1 MSTKQLITGYAAY
14 NLNANQQFVTWLQKQ
29 SNDQLLKEVP
39 SSFKGILQ
47 TLNHIWA
54 IEEMWCADLFK
65 NKDAVNRYG
74 MEDLNPQEVFDGL
87 LKRSSVIAEKT
98 GLLTE
103 EQLNEIVNIKTP
115 WFEAELHLFEYLQHL
130 FNHGT
135 YHRGQIITQ
144 AHVLGFTEMPS
155 TDFLFYKIAT
165 STKQ

>member
-29 SNDQLLKEVP
+29 SNDQLLKEVT

-74 MEDLNPQEVFDGL
+74 VEDLNPREVFDGL
-87 LKRSSVIAEKT
+87 LKRSSVIAEKVAR
-98 GLLTE
+98 LTE
-103 EQLNEIVNIKTP
+103 EELNEVVNIKTP
-115 WFEAELHLFEYLQHL
+115 WFEANLHLCEYLQHL

-144 AHVLGFTEMPS
+144 AHALGLTGMPS

-165 STKQ
+165 SNN